1 MLWTSEAVENLKRLA
16 LEGRSASVIAAELG
30 AASRCAVIGKA
41 NRIGIRLN
49 GDGRATPPAGT
60 PPGARRAPLA
70 AIPRPK
76 LAPKKQSSA

>member
-16 LEGRSASVIAAELG
+16 LEGRSASVIAAALG

-49 GDGRATPPAGT
+49 GDGRATAPAGT
-60 PPGARRAPLA
+60 PWRASGAIGGYSPPQARS
-70 AIPRPK
+70 
-76 LAPKKQSSA
+76 Q